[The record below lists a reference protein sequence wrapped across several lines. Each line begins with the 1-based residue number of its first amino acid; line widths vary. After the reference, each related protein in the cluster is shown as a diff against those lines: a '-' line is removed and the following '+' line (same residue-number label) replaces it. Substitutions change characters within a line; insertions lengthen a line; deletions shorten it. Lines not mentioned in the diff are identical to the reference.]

1 MPDDPDIGTG
11 QVLKLMIKPKGF
23 VGTVEE
29 FKAEKRYTVNWDKKA
44 VQKWGTK
51 VTPKEYTMSINKQPE

>member
-23 VGTVEE
+23 VRTVEE
-29 FKAEKRYTVNWDKKA
+29 FKAEKRYTVNWDKKE
-44 VQKWGTK
+44 VQKRCTK
-51 VTPKEYTMSINKQPE
+51 LVSQE